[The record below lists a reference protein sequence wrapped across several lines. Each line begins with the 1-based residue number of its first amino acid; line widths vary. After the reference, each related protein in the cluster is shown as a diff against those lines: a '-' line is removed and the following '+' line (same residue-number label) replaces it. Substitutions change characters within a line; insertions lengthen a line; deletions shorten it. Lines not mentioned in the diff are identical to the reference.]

1 MTPPAIPPALKFWR
15 LVSAWVLVLVAVLQI
30 GTVLYGLIMKVN
42 EIYVLVTPFFSMA
55 LVLWVQLR
63 FFPPRQRG
71 SEVLPVVAWW
81 FWSSAMNNV
90 ILLWIIGYKGY
101 PEFFHYH
108 FVLLHALT
116 AVQFSVMIEWILYI
130 PVLPLVC
137 KIFRKVRI
145 TAEE

>member
-1 MTPPAIPPALKFWR
+1 
-15 LVSAWVLVLVAVLQI
+15 
-30 GTVLYGLIMKVN
+30 
-42 EIYVLVTPFFSMA
+42 
-55 LVLWVQLR
+55 
-63 FFPPRQRG
+63 
-71 SEVLPVVAWW
+71 
-81 FWSSAMNNV
+81 MNNV

>member
-1 MTPPAIPPALKFWR
+1 MTTHAIPPALKFWR

-63 FFPPRQRG
+63 FFPPWQSG

-81 FWSSAMNNV
+81 FWSSVMNNT
-90 ILLWIIGYKGY
+90 ILLWIIAYKEY
-101 PEFFHYH
+101 PEFLHYH
-108 FVLLHALT
+108 FVLIHALT
-116 AVQFSVMIEWILYI
+116 AVQFFVMIEWILYI

-145 TAEE
+145 TA